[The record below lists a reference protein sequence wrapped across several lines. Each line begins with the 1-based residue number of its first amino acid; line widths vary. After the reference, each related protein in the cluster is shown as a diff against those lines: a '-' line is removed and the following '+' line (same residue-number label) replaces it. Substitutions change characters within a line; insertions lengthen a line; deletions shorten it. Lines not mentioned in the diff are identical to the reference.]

1 MIHFIPRSAYVE
13 YLLEMVKKSIAD
25 STSLAESRVGGKRD
39 GGGVEGEAGWNRSVS
54 GAR

>member
-25 STSLAESRVGGKRD
+25 STSLAESRVGEKGER
-39 GGGVEGEAGWNRSVS
+39 GGGGGRGME
-54 GAR
+54 

>member
-25 STSLAESRVGGKRD
+25 STSLAESRVGGKRE
-39 GGGVEGEAGWNRSVS
+39 GGEGGAGWNRSVS